1 MMKQNVFLLAC
12 VLGACLITGCT
23 DEWIVNDDTANSKEG
38 TPFVIY
44 ASSEQKAG
52 SRLAFDEDGLT
63 MLWENGDQLVLV
75 DVNDKIAPI
84 YLTTELDEPSSTAV
98 FKSESGVP
106 AGTYYIRNYHGTKYD
121 KFEDWMTIDLKKN
134 SSGNYSPNYN
144 RDYQLNILNQSGRPA
159 ELYEGPI
166 TIADGQTHIDVELKH
181 MLAMLKF
188 NITNAPADPSYSFD
202 IQMGMVC
209 PETPFPTKVRI
220 DNSAEPQYAIP
231 HMRLSDKRI
240 NSMTDVPKYG
250 AFILPVNLTG
260 KDVYFYVTIIDY
272 TTQTETVYEIKKAGK
287 ELKAGTS
294 YTINLDLNTPANKI
308 SITNGQI
315 SSAKELR
322 ALAYTGMGRHNGSSY
337 TITQDIDCKDEVLF
351 PIAMNTYEKIDGQN
365 HTLENITINWPY
377 DYAGLFSYSH
387 AEIKDLTLENC
398 TIEGKNYVGALLAT
412 GNQVNVINCHL
423 SGSNSIKGNEYVGG
437 LIGSDEIADSNNC
450 SISKE
455 TTVEG
460 VNIVGGIAGLAYE
473 ITNCQSAATVK
484 GNSNVGG
491 IVGQARGEITECSST
506 ATVEATGNYAG
517 GIAGGLSD
525 YIDMSECSFTEGT
538 VSGGDYVGGIIGG
551 SGGRNL
557 TAAIKLC
564 YSTGTVKGNAYVG
577 GIAGS
582 DCYINNCYSLGKI
595 EGTDKATTAGISGGN
610 PRETTPQNCYF
621 AGTLTNVGYGITG
634 NGTVTTCLTTASALS
649 NADAEEDA
657 AYTNLTSIVD
667 MVSHINSENAYSTSK
682 TWEGFANECPLF
694 LWQIPSISIGDE
706 DDEVVAPPFEE
717 EEW

>member
-1 MMKQNVFLLAC
+1 MKAINFLMGCAATCLLA
-12 VLGACLITGCT
+12 GCA
-23 DEWIVNDDTANSKEG
+23 DEWAMNDPSQQNEG
-38 TPFVIY
+38 TPLTIR
-44 ASSEQKAG
+44 ATNG
-52 SRLAFDEDGLT
+52 SDADTRLTFDDDGLT
-63 MLWENGDQLVLV
+63 LLWENGDQLVLV

-84 YLTTELDEPSSTAV
+84 YLTTELDEPSRTAV
-98 FKSESGVP
+98 FRSESGVP

-134 SSGNYSPNYN
+134 SSDNYSPNYN

-294 YTINLDLNTPANKI
+294 YTINLDLNTAKI
-308 SITNGQI
+308 ISVTNGQI
-315 SSAKELR
+315 STAEQLR
-322 ALAYTGMGRHNGSSY
+322 ALAYTGMGRGSGSTY
-337 TITQDIDCKDEVLF
+337 TITQNIDCKDEVLF
-351 PIAMNTYEKIDGQN
+351 PIAMNNYKIIEGQN

-387 AEIKDLTLENC
+387 SEIKDLTLKNC

-412 GNQVNVINCHL
+412 GNQLNVTNCHL

-437 LIGSDEIADSNNC
+437 LIGENRIADPNSC
-450 SISKE
+450 TVSKE
-455 TTVEG
+455 TIVEG
-460 VNIVGGIAGLAYE
+460 VNIVGGIAGVAGE
-473 ITNCQSAATVK
+473 ITDCLSAATVK
-484 GNSNVGG
+484 GNSSVGG
-491 IVGQARGEITECSST
+491 IVGQARQNITACSSI
-506 ATVEATGNYAG
+506 AIVEATGNYAG

-525 YIDMSECSFTEGT
+525 YIDMSECSFTDGT

-557 TAAIKLC
+557 TAAIELC

-595 EGTDKATTAGISGGN
+595 EGTNKATTAGISGGN
-610 PRETTPQNCYF
+610 AKETTPQNCYF
-621 AGTLTNVGYGITG
+621 AGTLTNGGYGITG
-634 NGTVTTCLTTASALS
+634 KGTVTNCLTTAATLS
-649 NADAEEDA
+649 NADTEDDNK
-657 AYTNLTSIVD
+657 YKNLTSIVD
-667 MVSHINSENAYSTSK
+667 MVTHINGEEAYSTS
-682 TWEGFANECPLF
+682 TIWEDFNYKCPKF
-694 LWQIPSISIGDE
+694 QWQLSGVEFGDE
-706 DDEVVAPPFEE
+706 NGEVETPPFIKG

>member
-1 MMKQNVFLLAC
+1 MKAINFLMGCAATCLLA
-12 VLGACLITGCT
+12 GCA
-23 DEWIVNDDTANSKEG
+23 DEWAVNDPSQQNEG
-38 TPFVIY
+38 TPLTIR
-44 ASSEQKAG
+44 ATNG
-52 SRLAFDEDGLT
+52 SDADTRLTFGDDGLT
-63 MLWENGDQLVLV
+63 LLWENGDQLVLV

-84 YLTTELDEPSSTAV
+84 YLTTELDKPSRTAV
-98 FKSESGVP
+98 FRSESGVP

-134 SSGNYSPNYN
+134 SSDNYSPNYN

-231 HMRLSDKRI
+231 HMRLSNKRI

-294 YTINLDLNTPANKI
+294 YTINLDLNTAKEISVTEGKI
-308 SITNGQI
+308 STAEQ
-315 SSAKELR
+315 LR
-322 ALAYTGMGRHNGSSY
+322 ALAYTGMGRGSGSTY
-337 TITQDIDCKDEVLF
+337 TITQNIDCKDEVLF
-351 PIAMNTYEKIDGQN
+351 PIAMNNYKIIEGQN

-387 AEIKDLTLENC
+387 AEIKDLTLKNC

-412 GNQVNVINCHL
+412 GNQLNVTNCHL

-437 LIGSDEIADSNNC
+437 LIGENRIADPNSC
-450 SISKE
+450 TVSKE
-455 TTVEG
+455 TIVEG
-460 VNIVGGIAGLAYE
+460 VNIVGGIAGVAGE
-473 ITNCQSAATVK
+473 ITDCLSAATVK
-484 GNSNVGG
+484 GNSSVGG
-491 IVGQARGEITECSST
+491 IVGQARQNITACSSI
-506 ATVEATGNYAG
+506 AIVEATGNYAG

-525 YIDMSECSFTEGT
+525 YIDMSECSFTDGT

-557 TAAIKLC
+557 TAAIELC

-595 EGTDKATTAGISGGN
+595 EGTNKATTAGISGGN
-610 PRETTPQNCYF
+610 AKETTPQNCYF
-621 AGTLTNVGYGITG
+621 AGTLTNGGYGITG
-634 NGTVTTCLTTASALS
+634 KGTVTNCLTTAATLS
-649 NADAEEDA
+649 NADTEDDNK
-657 AYTNLTSIVD
+657 YKNLTSIVD
-667 MVSHINSENAYSTSK
+667 MVTHINGEEAYSTS
-682 TWEGFANECPLF
+682 TIWEDFNYKCPKF
-694 LWQIPSISIGDE
+694 QWQLSGVEFGDE
-706 DDEVVAPPFEE
+706 NGEVETPPFIKG

>member
-106 AGTYYIRNYHGTKYD
+106 AGTYYIRNCHSTKYNNY
-121 KFEDWMTIDLKKN
+121 EDWMTIDLKKY

-144 RDYQLNILNQSGRPA
+144 EQYGLNLLNQSGKPA
-159 ELYEGPI
+159 ELYAGPI
-166 TIADGQTHIDVELKH
+166 TIEDGQTHIDVELKH

-188 NITNAPADPSYSFD
+188 NIINPVEEYSYNIS
-202 IQMGMVC
+202 IHMGMVC

-220 DNSAEPQYAIP
+220 DNSAELQYAIP
-231 HMRLSDKRI
+231 HMRLNRKKI
-240 NSMTDVPKYG
+240 NRMEDVPGYG
-250 AFILPVNLTG
+250 AFILPVDLTG
-260 KDVYFYVTIIDY
+260 KKVYFYVTIFDSK
-272 TTQTETVYEIKKAGK
+272 EENVYEIIKDGK
-287 ELKAGTS
+287 ELKAGTC
-294 YTINLDLNTPANKI
+294 YTINFDLNSANKI
-308 SITNGQI
+308 SVKNGEI
-315 SSAKELR
+315 STAEQLR
-322 ALAYTGMGRHNGSSY
+322 ALAYTGMARPNSSTY
-337 TITQDIDCKDEVLF
+337 TIKNDIDCTGEVLF
-351 PIAMNTYEKIDGQN
+351 PIAMNTYEVIEGQN
-365 HTLENITINWPY
+365 HALENITINWPY
-377 DYAGLFSYSH
+377 DYAGLFSYAH
-387 AEIKDLTLENC
+387 AEIRDLTLKNC
-398 TIEGKNYVGALLAT
+398 TIKGENYVGALLAT
-412 GNQVNVINCHL
+412 GNIVNVTNCHL
-423 SGSNSIKGNEYVGG
+423 SGSNNIKGNGEYVGG
-437 LIGSDEIADSNNC
+437 LIGFGEIGHPNNC
-450 SISKE
+450 SVSEE
-455 TTVEG
+455 TIVEG
-460 VNIVGGIAGLAYE
+460 VNIVGGIAGLAQE
-473 ITNCQSAATVK
+473 ITNCKSAATVK
-484 GNSNVGG
+484 GNSSVGG
-491 IVGQARGEITECSST
+491 IVGQAREAITECSST
-506 ATVEATGNYAG
+506 AKVEAKGNYAG
-517 GIAGGLSD
+517 GVAGGLRD
-525 YIDMSECSFTEGT
+525 YIDINKCSFTEGT
-538 VSGGDYVGGIIGG
+538 VSGEDYVGGIIGG
-551 SGGRNL
+551 SGGGSL
-557 TAAIKLC
+557 TAAIELC
-564 YSTGTVKGNAYVG
+564 YSTGTVKGKAYVG

-582 DCYINNCYSLGKI
+582 DCFINNCYSLGNI
-595 EGTDKATTAGISGGN
+595 EGADKATTAGISGGN

-649 NADAEEDA
+649 NADTEEDA